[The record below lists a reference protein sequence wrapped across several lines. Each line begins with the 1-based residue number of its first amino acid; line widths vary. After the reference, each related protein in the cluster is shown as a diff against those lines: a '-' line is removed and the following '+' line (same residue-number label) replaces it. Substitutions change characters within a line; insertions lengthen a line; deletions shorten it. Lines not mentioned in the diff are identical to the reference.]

1 MTRLL
6 PLNALS
12 ICLVNLTVLYDLMQ
26 LVQFVV
32 DTFVLVRVVLR

>member
-12 ICLVNLTVLYDLMQ
+12 IRLVNLTVLYDLVQ
-26 LVQFVV
+26 LVQFAV
-32 DTFVLVRVVLR
+32 DAFVLVRVVLR